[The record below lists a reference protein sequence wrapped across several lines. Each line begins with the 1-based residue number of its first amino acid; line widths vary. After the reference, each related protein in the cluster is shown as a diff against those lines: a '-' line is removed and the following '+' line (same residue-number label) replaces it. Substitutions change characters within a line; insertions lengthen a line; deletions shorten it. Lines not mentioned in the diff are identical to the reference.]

1 MFVEKTSNILLCW
14 MLDNSRFCSTVI
26 YTRFLSDDDND
37 DWDILQVI
45 LKKILFCIGFKETTI
60 N

>member
-1 MFVEKTSNILLCW
+1 MFVEKTSNLCLCW
-14 MLDNSRFCSTVI
+14 MLDNSRFCSAVI
-26 YTRFLSDDDND
+26 YTCDDNND

-45 LKKILFCIGFKETTI
+45 LKKILFCIGFKETK